1 MIRNYLKT
9 AWRNAAR
16 NRAQAFINLFGLTLG
31 MACVMLIALFIKHE
45 YQYDRHF
52 ADADRIFRV
61 NINGKMGEEEFYAG
75 YTPPPAGRTLVE
87 TFPEI
92 ESYTRLYRPG
102 QQIVH
107 AGEDTNQEARFNE
120 QGILGVDSN
129 FLQVLTYPLRVGD
142 RSTCL
147 SDPHSIVLTEAMA
160 KKYFGDT
167 APVGQSLFIEGDEQ
181 PYTVTGVVA
190 YTPFPSSLTFDFL
203 IPITN
208 AENVRYFDW
217 SWVWLNVA
225 TYVKSKDQVPTDAA
239 AIKRLEA
246 KFPAMMRQHAV
257 SAFKRIGQ
265 PYDEFL
271 KKGGK
276 WDLSLQPL
284 LDVHLY
290 SADITSA
297 VTDQGSIKTVYFF
310 AIIALFILLLACVNF
325 MNLSTAGA
333 SKRAKEIGVRK
344 VIGSTRQQVARQFF
358 AEALILSLLACM
370 MALALVYW
378 TLPYFNQ
385 IADKSIAFEMLWSAG
400 GWVYVALLAL
410 VCTLLAGSY
419 PAFYLSAFKPVAVL
433 KGQKTSASSA
443 GNKGIRSGLI
453 VFQFTISIALVI
465 CTLVVYQ
472 QLKYTQIHDLGLDK
486 ENVLV
491 ISNSER
497 LGSQQGSFKE
507 ELKGL
512 SMVKNASITTS
523 LPGRGAFGDF
533 YVPLPSAGDEPVAK
547 DITLNSYLTDA
558 DFIETMGISLVVG
571 RNFTD
576 GYDDTRTVL
585 INETAAKRMGYKNP
599 IGKFIKYPG
608 GNAAESYQI
617 IGVMKDFHTESLHNP
632 IQPFA
637 LFHES
642 SHTYEEP
649 FSNIAIR
656 IMPGEL
662 SSTIQQISGL
672 WQSFSPDAPL
682 EYAFLREELAM
693 QYASDQ
699 RTAEII
705 GIFSML
711 SIVIACIGLLG
722 LVIFATQLRTKEIG
736 IRKVLG
742 ATEGSI
748 VRLLSKDFMK
758 LIGLAILIASPIAW
772 WAMNNWLEDFAYRIT
787 MEWWMFAA
795 AGFTALAIAM
805 ATVGFQAV
813 KAAMANPV
821 ESLRDE

>member
-1 MIRNYLKT
+1 MITNYFKT
-9 AWRNAAR
+9 AWRNAVR
-16 NRAQAFINLFGLTLG
+16 NSAQALINVFGLTLG

-61 NINGKMGEEEFYAG
+61 NMNGKMGEEEFYAG
-75 YTPPPAGRTLVE
+75 YTPPPAGRTLME

-102 QQIVH
+102 QKIVH
-107 AGEDTNQEARFNE
+107 TGEGANRENRFNE

-129 FLQVLTYPLRVGD
+129 FLQVLAYPLRTGD
-142 RSTCL
+142 RRTCL
-147 SDPHSIVLTEAMA
+147 TDPHSIVLTEAMT
-160 KKYFGDT
+160 KKYFGD
-167 APVGQSLFIEGDEQ
+167 ANPIGQELYIEGDEQ
-181 PYTVTGVVA
+181 PYTVTGVVDFPS
-190 YTPFPSSLTFDFL
+190 TPSSLTFDFL
-203 IPITN
+203 IPISN

-225 TYVKSKDQVPTDAA
+225 TYVKFKPQAATDAA

-257 SAFKRIGQ
+257 SAFQRIGQ

-284 LDVHLY
+284 LDIHLH
-290 SADITSA
+290 SADITSL

-310 AIIALFILLLACVNF
+310 AVIALFILLLACVNF

-344 VIGSTRQQVARQFF
+344 VIGSTRLQVARQFF
-358 AEALILSLLACM
+358 AEATILSSFACL
-370 MALALVYW
+370 MALVLVYW

-385 IADKSIAFEMLWSAG
+385 IAGKTIVFETLWAAG
-400 GWVYVALLAL
+400 SWVYLALLVL
-410 VCTLLAGSY
+410 VCALLAGSY

-433 KGQKTSASSA
+433 KGQKIPAASGSN
-443 GNKGIRSGLI
+443 GSIRSGLI
-453 VFQFTISIALVI
+453 VFQFTISIALAI

-472 QLKYTQIHDLGLDK
+472 QLKYTQLHDLGLDK

-497 LGSQQGSFKE
+497 LGNQQNSFKE
-507 ELKGL
+507 ELKRL
-512 SMVKNASITTS
+512 SAVNNASITSS
-523 LPGRGAFGDF
+523 LPGRGGHGDF
-533 YVPLPSAGDEPVAK
+533 YVPLPSAGDEPVVK
-547 DITLNSYLTDA
+547 DITLVSYLTDA
-558 DFIETMGISLVVG
+558 DFIETMGISLVAG
-571 RNFTD
+571 RNFAD
-576 GYDDTRTVL
+576 GYDDSRTVL
-585 INETAAKRMGYKNP
+585 INETAAKRMGYKQP
-599 IGKFIKYPG
+599 VGKFINYPG

-617 IGVMKDFHTESLHNP
+617 IGVMKDFHTESLHVP

-642 SHTYEEP
+642 SHTYDGF
-649 FSNIAIR
+649 FSNIVIR
-656 IMPGEL
+656 VKPGGL
-662 SSTIQQISGL
+662 SPVLQQISQL
-672 WQSFSPDAPL
+672 WQSFSPDLPF
-682 EYAFLREELAM
+682 EHSFLREELAM

-758 LIGLAILIASPIAW
+758 LIGLAVLIASPIAW
-772 WAMNNWLEDFAYRIT
+772 WAMNNWLEDFAYRID
-787 MEWWMFAA
+787 MAWWMFAV
-795 AGFTALAIAM
+795 AGSMALVIAL
-805 ATVGFQAV
+805 ATVGFQAMR
-813 KAAMANPV
+813 AATANPV
-821 ESLRDE
+821 DSLRNE

>member
-1 MIRNYLKT
+1 MITNYFKT
-9 AWRNAAR
+9 AWRNAVR
-16 NRAQAFINLFGLTLG
+16 NSAQALINVFGLTLG

-61 NINGKMGEEEFYAG
+61 NMNGKMGEEEFYAG
-75 YTPPPAGRTLVE
+75 YTPPPAGRTLME

-102 QQIVH
+102 QKIVH
-107 AGEDTNQEARFNE
+107 TGEGGNRENRFNE
-120 QGILGVDSN
+120 HGILSVDSN
-129 FLQVLTYPLRVGD
+129 FLQVLNYPLRAGD
-142 RSTCL
+142 RNTCL
-147 SDPHSIVLTEAMA
+147 ADPHSVVLTDAMA
-160 KKYFGDT
+160 KKYFGD
-167 APVGQSLFIEGDEQ
+167 ANPIGRGLFIEGDEQ
-181 PYTVTGVVA
+181 PYTVTGVVDFPS
-190 YTPFPSSLTFDFL
+190 TPSSLTFDFL
-203 IPITN
+203 IPISN
-208 AENVRYFDW
+208 AQNVRYFDW

-225 TYVKSKDQVPTDAA
+225 TYVKFKPQAAIDAA

-257 SAFKRIGQ
+257 SAFQRIGQ

-290 SADITSA
+290 SADIISA

-310 AIIALFILLLACVNF
+310 AVIALFILLLACVNF

-344 VIGSTRQQVARQFF
+344 VIGSTRQQVARQFL
-358 AEALILSLLACM
+358 AEAVILSTFACL
-370 MALALVYW
+370 MALTLVYC

-385 IADKSIAFEMLWSAG
+385 ISGKTIVFETLWTAG
-400 GWVYVALLAL
+400 NWLYVALLVL
-410 VCTLLAGSY
+410 MCSLLAGSY

-433 KGQKTSASSA
+433 KGQKIPATSGSN
-443 GNKGIRSGLI
+443 GNIRSGLI
-453 VFQFTISIALVI
+453 VFQFTISIALAI

-472 QLKYTQIHDLGLDK
+472 QLKYTQLHDLGLNK

-497 LGSQQGSFKE
+497 LGNQQDSFKE
-507 ELKGL
+507 ELKRL
-512 SMVKNASITTS
+512 SVVNNASITSS
-523 LPGRGAFGDF
+523 LPGRGGHGDF
-533 YVPLPSAGDEPVAK
+533 YVPLPSAGDEPAVK

-558 DFIETMGISLVVG
+558 DFIETMGISLIAG
-571 RNFTD
+571 RNFAD
-576 GYDDTRTVL
+576 GYDDSRTVL
-585 INETAAKRMGYKNP
+585 INETAAKRMGYKQP
-599 IGKFIKYPG
+599 VGKFINYPG

-617 IGVMKDFHTESLHNP
+617 VGVMKDFHTESLHVP

-642 SHTYEEP
+642 SHTYEKST
-649 FSNIAIR
+649 SNIVVR
-656 IMPGEL
+656 MKPGDL
-662 SSTIQQISGL
+662 SPVLQQTAHL
-672 WQSFSPDAPL
+672 WRSFSPDLPF
-682 EYAFLREELAM
+682 EYSFLREELAM

-705 GIFSML
+705 GIFSVL

-758 LIGLAILIASPIAW
+758 LIGLSVLIASPIAW
-772 WAMNNWLEDFAYRIT
+772 WTMNKWLEDFAYRIG
-787 MEWWMFAA
+787 MAWWMFAL
-795 AGFTALAIAM
+795 AGSMALIIAL
-805 ATVGFQAV
+805 ATVGFQAMR
-813 KAAMANPV
+813 AATANPV
-821 ESLRDE
+821 DALRDE